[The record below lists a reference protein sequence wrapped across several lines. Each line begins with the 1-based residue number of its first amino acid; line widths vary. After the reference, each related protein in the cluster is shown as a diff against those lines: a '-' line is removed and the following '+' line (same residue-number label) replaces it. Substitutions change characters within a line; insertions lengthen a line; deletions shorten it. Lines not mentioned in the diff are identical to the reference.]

1 MNRNEKRRMRRVIQ
15 SYDRS
20 LRNAHDEFEREIGKL
35 KYNEESKLVSLPS
48 SFENSPI
55 ADNLNEASEMLDSI
69 LKADEKIIS
78 LLDDILFDSGVDS
91 DFKAVTN
98 KTQITLEKKDV
109 SFHALL
115 PSSLLKRLK
124 EESCHSGLSMNEIVC
139 QALKKALENS

>member
-1 MNRNEKRRMRRVIQ
+1 MNRDEKRRMRRVIQ

-35 KYNEESKLVSLPS
+35 KYNEKSKLVSLPS

-124 EESCHSGLSMNEIVC
+124 EESAHSCLSMNEIVC
-139 QALKKALENS
+139 QALKKTLESS